1 MIEKTATGIHR
12 VGRELRVAEI
22 RSTGRKITILRLDR
36 RELSSAPLPPAKGSA
51 DSVTI
56 ASVPAS
62 DVLTRFWT
70 LPHAGKNQFQSILT
84 HRLEADLP
92 IPVEELTWGH
102 RTAEDSRSSHEGDPI
117 LVQAVK
123 SSQVSRHLSDF
134 ASAGIDLDILTTETE
149 AVGALYRYG
158 FYHLTEPGSDALIL
172 ATAAEWLLA
181 VITNG
186 LVRSLRRIRV
196 VDPAG
201 HSALLETR
209 QTLEKELPS
218 GQLRQILWCASAD
231 LSLTPDQI
239 RTLTGL
245 TVTRVELSDGL
256 LASSESPPGDTE
268 IAVFGPAIGLA
279 LAGVFEKDKI
289 IRLMTREK
297 QELSSRQKQIHRLI
311 AHPLRWTAAA
321 LILMVLAAWI
331 HVGSLHS
338 ENRKMRVLLNPVEN
352 AKLPIVTLEPR
363 VQALQR
369 LAKYRVNALGV
380 VLDICRALPESIVV
394 TSIQLSREQKLVLK
408 GTSKDPKAVFS
419 FADTLRKSNRLA
431 AINPERTEPGQGGGF
446 TITAQLA
453 GVQKISTISERSSQ
467 WK

>member
-1 MIEKTATGIHR
+1 MIEKTAIGIHR
-12 VGRELRVAEI
+12 VGRELRMAEI
-22 RSTGRKITILRLDR
+22 RSAGRKVTILRLDR
-36 RELSSAPLPPAKGSA
+36 REVTTAPPPLAKGSA

-56 ASVPAS
+56 SAVPTS
-62 DVLTRFWT
+62 DILTRFWT

-92 IPVEELTWGH
+92 LPVEELTWGH
-102 RTAEDSRSSHEGDPI
+102 RVAEGARSSHEGDYI

-123 SSQVSRHLSDF
+123 SSQVARYLSDF
-134 ASAGIDLDILTTETE
+134 TSAGIDINILTTETE

-158 FYHLTEPGSDALIL
+158 FFHLAEPGSDALIL
-172 ATAAEWLLA
+172 ATAAEWLVA

-186 LVRSLRRIRV
+186 LVRYLRRIRV
-196 VDPAG
+196 ADPAG
-201 HSALLETR
+201 HSPLLEIR

-218 GQLRQILWCASAD
+218 GQLRRILWCASAD
-231 LSLTPDQI
+231 LPLTPDQI
-239 RTLTGL
+239 RTMTGL
-245 TVTRVELSDGL
+245 TVTPVELSDCL
-256 LASSESPPGDTE
+256 LSSSGSPPSETE
-268 IAVFGPAIGLA
+268 IAVFGPALGLA
-279 LAGVFEKDKI
+279 LAGLFEKDKI
-289 IRLMTREK
+289 IRLVTREK
-297 QELSSRQKQIHRLI
+297 QELSPRQKQIHRLVS
-311 AHPLRWTAAA
+311 HPLRWTAAA
-321 LILMVLAAWI
+321 LVLMVLAAWI
-331 HVGSLHS
+331 HVGALRS

-380 VLDICRALPESIVV
+380 VLDICRALPDSIVI

-408 GTSKDPKAVFS
+408 GTSRDPKAVFS

-446 TITAQLA
+446 TITAQLI
-453 GVQKISTISERSSQ
+453 GVQKISTISERSSL